1 MFEYHRR
8 LAWFI
13 EKYDPAERYEDLR
26 ARIRKEGLNGTIDQ
40 FILELETGKHDPG
53 QTSSQVMD
61 TDDMVPSTQETQDED
76 DTMGEE
82 EPTKQNT
89 TPTNGH
95 PTKPVNPGEI
105 SIMPSGPQLMIRTIP
120 PDIGRIKLEQVKC
133 AGPSLRRPLNLHI
146 GFPTTLGFQVY
157 CHWGS
162 GTKTTVLSK
171 RLGGVRVR
179 RGCQAIIDRT

>member
-61 TDDMVPSTQETQDED
+61 TDDTAPTTLETQDED

-82 EPTKQNT
+82 EPTKQDSK
-89 TPTNGH
+89 PINGH
-95 PTKPVNPGEI
+95 PTQPVNPGEI

-120 PDIGRIKLEQVKC
+120 PDIGRTKLEQVKYT
-133 AGPSLRRPLNLHI
+133 GPSMKRSLNLHI
-146 GFPTTLGFQVY
+146 GLPITLGLQIY
-157 CHWGS
+157 RHWRS
-162 GTKTTVLSK
+162 GTETTVLSK
-171 RLGGVRVR
+171 WLGSVRV
-179 RGCQAIIDRT
+179 